1 MLNEVKHLGQER
13 EVGIASEGTCGG
25 EIPESSSGQALC
37 FRSEPA
43 LSMAEGMTVII

>member
-1 MLNEVKHLGQER
+1 MLNEVKHLGQEQ
-13 EVGIASEGTCGG
+13 EVGIASKGTCGG
-25 EIPESSSGQALC
+25 EILR